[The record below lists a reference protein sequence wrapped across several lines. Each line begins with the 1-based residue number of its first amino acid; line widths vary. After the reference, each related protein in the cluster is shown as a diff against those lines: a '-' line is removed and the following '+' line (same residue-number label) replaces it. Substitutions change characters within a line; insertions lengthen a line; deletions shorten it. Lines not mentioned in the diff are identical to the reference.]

1 MLWMD
6 NKDRAQV
13 AVNSGMKLHLM
24 HSSLKIIS
32 MSTSKLIKHY
42 HSSSTRFAS
51 IMTSISSLISIW
63 KHAIIFALK
72 WQSDIQRVILIIA
85 RNISLTHCRQC
96 TSLCQ
101 WLTCAHSHTWKVL
114 TCSTASWQTLSMT
127 TSIQATPTSSLYAPS
142 IPLLVDIQTTAF

>member
-1 MLWMD
+1 MD

-51 IMTSISSLISIW
+51 IMTSISSLISI
-63 KHAIIFALK
+63 
-72 WQSDIQRVILIIA
+72 
-85 RNISLTHCRQC
+85 
-96 TSLCQ
+96 
-101 WLTCAHSHTWKVL
+101 
-114 TCSTASWQTLSMT
+114 
-127 TSIQATPTSSLYAPS
+127 
-142 IPLLVDIQTTAF
+142 